1 LAALFMAFFQGI
13 GVASI
18 LPFMNLIMHPEA
30 IYDNKLIYW
39 VYNLLGFTNINS
51 FIFFLGFFM
60 LGIIVVGN
68 LVSTLAVWVQLRFAW
83 RKHHNISTSLLKKY
97 LSLPYVYFL
106 DHHSADLSKNILT
119 ETLELTQNFIIPMLK
134 IITKGVV
141 VIFILGMIFIAEP
154 VIAFLA
160 ALVVGGLIP

>member
-1 LAALFMAFFQGI
+1 VAVCWSRFGCALYGFFPGNWS
-13 GVASI
+13 GFYFTVHELDYAS
-18 LPFMNLIMHPEA
+18 EA

-119 ETLELTQNFIIPMLK
+119 ETLELTQ
-134 IITKGVV
+134 
-141 VIFILGMIFIAEP
+141 ILLFQC
-154 VIAFLA
+154 
-160 ALVVGGLIP
+160 